1 MIREVFR
8 CHKAAFSGVDI
19 IIQPSARC
27 KGLEAAKFEQVL
39 LNEYAEA
46 MGAEVRDGKRSN
58 LSDQE
63 RSRIDAR

>member
-8 CHKAAFSGVDI
+8 CHKASFSGVDI

-27 KGLEAAKFEQVL
+27 RGLEAAKFEQVL